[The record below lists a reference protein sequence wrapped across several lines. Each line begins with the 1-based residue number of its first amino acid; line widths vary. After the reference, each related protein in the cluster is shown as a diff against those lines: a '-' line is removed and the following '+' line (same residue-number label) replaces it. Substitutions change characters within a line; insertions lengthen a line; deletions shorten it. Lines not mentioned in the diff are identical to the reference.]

1 MREFAGRSG
10 AGGAGLRPPGK
21 KTAHVTVLRH
31 LPNHWPATSYKKKT
45 DIRSREKRKKER
57 KKDARATHTKQK
69 NARDER
75 SAIHALVVVLAVVIN
90 QRSIK
95 SVKHH
100 LPTTAAPPWRG
111 RGRTGTRRARPC
123 CVFERGGG
131 ELGGCGARCVCVF
144 TAKGVDGRWQ
154 PPALPNATAHTHNC
168 PHSTPAST
176 TLSTNKRYT
185 FCPIHPAS
193 TYCCSSGQGRYLVS
207 PSPVC
212 STFMMLRHVS
222 RPFGGGVFFCELIG
236 GGGEACVSGVESAR
250 ARYQPPQSTRSNSRT
265 HKQQQLTALPI
276 KSARRSGPIGW
287 LVPSRRPL
295 SMSSAV
301 PTPFFWCF
309 GVLVFWCLLWL
320 MWCVLS
326 RCAQHN
332 AAYTRARTHTHTQ
345 PPAKTANTTTTTTKT
360 PHTRYLEQAEE
371 GLVDHR
377 DEHAVDQEARAVL
390 ARAHL
395 LAHELGQALARLERL
410 CF

>member
-154 PPALPNATAHTHNC
+154 PPSPPQRHCAHTQLPPQHTRINN
-168 PHSTPAST
+168 TI
-176 TLSTNKRYT
+176 NKQT
-185 FCPIHPAS
+185 I
-193 TYCCSSGQGRYLVS
+193 YLLPDPPRVDVLLQQRAGAVLGVAE
-207 PSPVC
+207 PCVQHLHDAQARVEA
-212 STFMMLRHVS
+212 FW
-222 RPFGGGVFFCELIG
+222 GGGVFL
-236 GGGEACVSGVESAR
+236 
-250 ARYQPPQSTRSNSRT
+250 
-265 HKQQQLTALPI
+265 
-276 KSARRSGPIGW
+276 
-287 LVPSRRPL
+287 
-295 SMSSAV
+295 
-301 PTPFFWCF
+301 
-309 GVLVFWCLLWL
+309 
-320 MWCVLS
+320 
-326 RCAQHN
+326 
-332 AAYTRARTHTHTQ
+332 
-345 PPAKTANTTTTTTKT
+345 
-360 PHTRYLEQAEE
+360 
-371 GLVDHR
+371 
-377 DEHAVDQEARAVL
+377 
-390 ARAHL
+390 
-395 LAHELGQALARLERL
+395 
-410 CF
+410 